1 MTGYISRFNVSIA
14 FAFLM
19 MCGCE
24 ESIPIAEST
33 PISDVDFS
41 FLQASNKLFVSATV
55 SSGYQG
61 GSLDSVMVL
70 WQGISAT
77 NTGDTLRL
85 FDDGT
90 QGDILSKDQM
100 FSRKFNNGGGLKN
113 AIPTTAKD
121 SIFFSILSL
130 YGGKKQT
137 VASIFMLGNIRPKLG
152 SIFVPDTVTRPTANS
167 DPNITNTVKF
177 SVTASVSDPNGLED
191 IQRVFFRTYHVG
203 LDSMMNGGN
212 HILLYDDGSGAEG
225 SGDLQKGDGT
235 YTVTISMT
243 ENATTGTYYWTF
255 EAQDFSNAY
264 SDSVKKVLVVQ

>member
-1 MTGYISRFNVSIA
+1 MTGYKSRFNVSIA

-137 VASIFMLGNIRPKLG
+137 AASIFVLGNIRPKLG
-152 SIFVPDTVTRPTANS
+152 SISVPDTVTRPAKNP
-167 DPNITNTVKF
+167 DGNKINTVKF

-191 IQRVFFRTYHVG
+191 IQRVFFRTYHVK

-212 HILLYDDGSGAEG
+212 PILLYDDGSGPEG

-235 YTVTISMT
+235 YTVNISMT
-243 ENATTGTYYWTF
+243 ANATTGTYYWTF

>member
-1 MTGYISRFNVSIA
+1 MTVYKSRFNVSIA

-100 FSRKFNNGGGLKN
+100 FSRKFNNDGGLKN

-121 SIFFSILSL
+121 SIFFSILGL
-130 YGGKKQT
+130 YSGKKQT
-137 VASIFMLGNIRPKLG
+137 VASIFVLGNIRPKLG
-152 SIFVPDTVTRPTANS
+152 SIFVPDTVTRPTANP

-212 HILLYDDGSGAEG
+212 PILLYDDGSRDEG

>member
-1 MTGYISRFNVSIA
+1 MTGYKSRFNVSIA

-24 ESIPIAEST
+24 ESIPITEST
-33 PISDVDFS
+33 PISDVDFA

-77 NTGDTLRL
+77 NIGDTLRL

-100 FSRKFNNGGGLKN
+100 FSRKFNNEAGLKN

-137 VASIFMLGNIRPKLG
+137 AASIFVLGNIRPKLG
-152 SIFVPDTVTRPTANS
+152 SISVPDTVTRPAKNP
-167 DPNITNTVKF
+167 DGNKINTVKF

-212 HILLYDDGSGAEG
+212 PILLYDDGSGPEG

-235 YTVTISMT
+235 YTVNISMT
-243 ENATTGTYYWTF
+243 ANATTGTYYWTF

>member
-1 MTGYISRFNVSIA
+1 MTVYKSRFNVSIA

-19 MCGCE
+19 MWGCE
-24 ESIPIAEST
+24 KSIPIVEST

-100 FSRKFNNGGGLKN
+100 FSRKFNNDGGLKN
-113 AIPTTAKD
+113 VIPPTAKD
-121 SIFFSILSL
+121 SIFFSILGL

-137 VASIFMLGNIRPKLG
+137 VASIFVLGNIHPKLG
-152 SIFVPDTVTRPTANS
+152 SIFVPDTVTRPTANP

-212 HILLYDDGSGAEG
+212 PILLYDDGSRDEG